1 MSDYQEFRRR
11 SIKRRM
17 WKRIYR
23 TALVIAVLAVL
34 VAGGWFAAGRL
45 GLLRPDAPQSSQ
57 SQPAGEPEPTP
68 EQTPPPQDELAAA
81 HTTDAD
87 WNRLDYPVR
96 TLNTAV
102 QPQIDDGS
110 TAMDYRLAGR
120 SGESG
125 TVELSY
131 FDGVTFVG
139 DSLTQGL
146 QIYDTGLPNAHYCA
160 YRGAG
165 PQAFVTGAECTR
177 VDGQKEIAMDALVAS
192 APNQVYILL
201 GTNVLVRDGSYEGF
215 LGYYGQMLD
224 MIRTALP
231 ATTIYVQ
238 SITPVRPEVRQE
250 KPGLYNE
257 RLQRINDELAALALQ
272 KGCYFI
278 DLWEALADENGDL
291 RADIAQPDGYH
302 IKPEGYTLWI
312 EYLRSHTAYTP
323 GVPYVAGTSYYIEQ

>member
-11 SIKRRM
+11 SIKRRI
-17 WKRIYR
+17 WKRVYR
-23 TALVIAVLAVL
+23 TALVIAALAVL

-45 GLLRPDAPQSSQ
+45 GLLRPGTPQSGQ
-57 SQPAGEPEPTP
+57 SQPASGSASAPEP
-68 EQTPPPQDELAAA
+68 TPPPQDELAAA

-96 TLNTAV
+96 TLDTGV
-102 QPQIDDGS
+102 QLQLDDGS

-125 TVELSY
+125 TVELNY

-192 APNQVYILL
+192 SPNQVYILL

-224 MIRTALP
+224 MIREALP

-238 SITPVRPEVRQE
+238 SITPVRPEVQRE

-312 EYLRSHTAYTP
+312 DYLRSHTAYTP
-323 GVPYVAGTSYYIEQ
+323 GAPYVAGTSYYIEQ

>member
-11 SIKRRM
+11 SIKRRL

-23 TALVIAVLAVL
+23 TALVVLALAVL

-45 GLLRPDAPQSSQ
+45 GLLQADPPQSGQ
-57 SQPAGEPEPTP
+57 SQPAGESDPAPSP
-68 EQTPPPQDELAAA
+68 IPPQNEPAEA
-81 HTTDAD
+81 HTADAD

-96 TLNTAV
+96 TLNTEV
-102 QPQIDDGS
+102 QIQYDDGS

-125 TVELSY
+125 TVDLSY

-139 DSLTQGL
+139 DSITQGL

-165 PQAFVTGAECTR
+165 PQSFVNGAECTR

-192 APNQVYILL
+192 SPNQVYILL
-201 GTNVLVRDGSYEGF
+201 GTNVLTSDSSYEGF
-215 LGYYGQMLD
+215 LAYYGMLID
-224 MIRTALP
+224 KIHELLPTTA
-231 ATTIYVQ
+231 IYVQ

-250 KPGLYNE
+250 RAGLYNE

-278 DLWEALADENGDL
+278 DLWEALADEEGNL

-312 EYLRSHTAYTP
+312 DYLRSHTVYTP
-323 GVPYVAGTSYYIEQ
+323 GAPYLAGTSYYIEQ